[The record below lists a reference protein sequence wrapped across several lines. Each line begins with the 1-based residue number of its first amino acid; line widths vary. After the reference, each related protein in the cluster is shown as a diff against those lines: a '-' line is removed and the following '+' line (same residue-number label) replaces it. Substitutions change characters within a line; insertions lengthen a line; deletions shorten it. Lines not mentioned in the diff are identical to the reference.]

1 MHPAYSMSHVERA
14 MEACLGTHTRHVRK
28 RVPIIEM
35 GLIVDGRPP
44 PTRYRTEIVEEK
56 FEQWSKMVGVLAC
69 MPTSRIG
76 KEEILP
82 HLDYFHHRSSYFV
95 DFFCLGY
102 MPPSDRT
109 NPDEKPV
116 TSVGGR
122 PWMFNA
128 AAFEGCRRDL
138 ENQTRW
144 KYSGETDLVLAVAR
158 KPQNGR
164 AWIDYSSAI
173 SCNLEDM
180 LRDGAITSVRSFFEQ
195 IFIAG
200 ESYKSSDPI
209 WSLSDKLG
217 VKVGGSLI
225 IESVLALLPD
235 QVKKSYKAAQHLAV
249 RDVSR
254 KF

>member
-14 MEACLGTHTRHVRK
+14 MEACLGTQTRHVPK
-28 RVPIIEM
+28 RVPITEV
-35 GLIVDGRPP
+35 GLIVDGHPP
-44 PTRYRTEIVEEK
+44 PTRYRTEHVEEK
-56 FEQWSKMVGVLAC
+56 IEQWSKMVGVLAC

-76 KEEILP
+76 KDEILP

-102 MPPSDRT
+102 MPASGRK
-109 NPDEKPV
+109 NPDEKAV
-116 TSVGGR
+116 ADVGGR
-122 PWMFNA
+122 SWVFNA
-128 AAFEGCRRDL
+128 QAFEGCRRDL
-138 ENQTRW
+138 ENQTTW

-158 KPQNGR
+158 KSPNKL

-195 IFIAG
+195 IFSEG
-200 ESYKSSDPI
+200 ERHKASDPV
-209 WSLSDKLG
+209 WSLSDRLG
-217 VKVGGSLI
+217 VKAGGNLI
-225 IESVLALLPD
+225 SEAVLSLLPD
-235 QVKKSYKAAQHLAV
+235 SVKKSYKAAKHLAV

-254 KF
+254 KH